1 MAGMTK
7 PALAVLSLAVL
18 ALTAGAARGDVPPQC
33 AAQDALITCAAA
45 DVGKPCQGGGQ
56 CYEISCANGYM
67 TGSKVYKCDACPT
80 VVPSSNECAPSK
92 FGQPCGADG
101 GTATCGYIPFHCQ
114 NGKYECQTPAT
125 AKPTGPPSSGA
136 AGTDGGAAGTGDG
149 TAGTGA
155 AGTGAA
161 GTGAAGTGTAGT
173 GTAGTGAAGTGGG
186 STSSGG
192 CDVVPSP
199 SDPTV
204 IGLGLLV
211 VGGVL
216 FLVSWLRRRSRRSQS
231 KAADHPAVR

>member
-149 TAGTGA
+149 TAGTAGGA
-155 AGTGAA
+155 AGTGDATA
-161 GTGAAGTGTAGT
+161 GTGA
-173 GTAGTGAAGTGGG
+173 AGTGAAGTGGG